1 MQKSEHNTLTS
12 EPKPNFEFIALM
24 ASLMSIVALAI
35 DTLLPAI
42 PDIGKTINSFDPAE
56 HQLFVTMI
64 FLGLGF
70 GQLFFGP
77 LSDQYGRKPMVYA
90 GFIVFAIA
98 SAICLAAN
106 SLEVMVVGR
115 ILQGIGL
122 SAHRTIAIS
131 IIRDSY
137 KGDYMA
143 RIMSF
148 ITAFFILVPV
158 VAPAIGKFILELF
171 NWQTIFYVHLGLAV
185 ILWIWFWKR
194 QPETLKPEYKIKFS
208 LKSFVSG
215 TKEMLKYPETV
226 ALTFVSGLITGA
238 FLVYLSSAQ
247 HIFEDQYQMRDAFP
261 FIFAGLAVSIGSS
274 TFTNGTM
281 VLRYGMRKLSLAAT
295 ITFSSI
301 ALIYVLL
308 FWNAPNPNV
317 VILVSFLFLQF
328 FCLGFMW
335 GNFRSI
341 AMEPIGHIAG
351 IGAAINGFVSTMI
364 SVPIA
369 SLIGSFL
376 KDTALPLF
384 AGLAVCGF
392 LSVSIILI
400 MRRITRKA
408 AVLQNS

>member
-1 MQKSEHNTLTS
+1 MQKSAD
-12 EPKPNFEFIALM
+12 KPNFEFIALM

-42 PDIGKTINSFDPAE
+42 PNIGETINSYDSAE

-90 GFIVFAIA
+90 GFVVFGVA
-98 SAICLAAN
+98 SVICLSAPN
-106 SLEVMVVGR
+106 LEMMVIGR

-131 IIRDSY
+131 IIRDLY

-143 RIMSF
+143 RVMSF
-148 ITAFFILVPV
+148 VTAFFILVPV
-158 VAPAIGKFILELF
+158 VAPAIGKLILDLF
-171 NWQTIFYVHLGLAV
+171 NWQTIFYVHLFLALM
-185 ILWIWFWKR
+185 LWIWFWKR
-194 QPETLKPEYKIKFS
+194 QPETLHPEYKIKFS
-208 LKSFVSG
+208 LKSFVAG
-215 TKEMLKYPETV
+215 TKEMLRFPETV
-226 ALTFVSGLITGA
+226 AFTFISGLVTGA

-247 HIFEDQYQMRDAFP
+247 HIFEDQYGMREAFP
-261 FIFAGLAVSIGSS
+261 YLFAALAISIGTS

-281 VLRYGMRKLSLAAT
+281 VLRFGMRKLSLAAT
-295 ITFSSI
+295 IAFSCI
-301 ALIYVLL
+301 ALVYVLL
-308 FWNAPNPNV
+308 FWNSPNPSV
-317 VILVSFLFLQF
+317 VVLVSFLFFQF

-369 SLIGSFL
+369 SWIGSYL
-376 KDTALPLF
+376 DKTALPLF
-384 AGLAVCGF
+384 LGLSICGF
-392 LSVSIILI
+392 LSVAIILVA
-400 MRRITRKA
+400 RRRKRLV
-408 AVLQNS
+408 AV